1 MGARHWSTPW
11 LTNLQI
17 WKLRHFRDTGADID
31 AETIDY
37 KLSEKEVKMPID
49 TLGRRDSENT
59 VKKSGNM
66 QPKAVVD
73 TPGDTQAK
81 MEAAQVWDKLVNL
94 QSKVPVHTPAAT
106 ITKVKAKTLS
116 KHKRNN
122 ETLVIVVAE
131 TQCKQEC
138 KPKHLQTH

>member
-1 MGARHWSTPW
+1 
-11 LTNLQI
+11 
-17 WKLRHFRDTGADID
+17 
-31 AETIDY
+31 
-37 KLSEKEVKMPID
+37 MPID
-49 TLGRRDSENT
+49 TLGRRGSGDK

-122 ETLVIVVAE
+122 ETFADALGAVQADALLEKLADTFARVESNTV
-131 TQCKQEC
+131 
-138 KPKHLQTH
+138 

>member
-1 MGARHWSTPW
+1 
-11 LTNLQI
+11 
-17 WKLRHFRDTGADID
+17 
-31 AETIDY
+31 
-37 KLSEKEVKMPID
+37 MPID
-49 TLGRRDSENT
+49 TLGRRGSGDK

-81 MEAAQVWDKLVNL
+81 MEAAQVCDKLVDV

-116 KHKRNN
+116 KQKRNS
-122 ETLVIVVAE
+122 ETLVIVDAL
-131 TQCKQEC
+131 TQC
-138 KPKHLQTH
+138 